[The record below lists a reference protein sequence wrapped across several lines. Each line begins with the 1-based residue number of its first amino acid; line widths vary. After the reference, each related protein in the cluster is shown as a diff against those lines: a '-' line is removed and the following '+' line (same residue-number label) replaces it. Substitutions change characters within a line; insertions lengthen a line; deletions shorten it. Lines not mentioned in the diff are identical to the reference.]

1 VWTEVSKY
9 KYQVALCFLGN
20 LVQRLLLRLFARA
33 LLSSRLFSKAA
44 FAFQQRRTTL
54 SLARCWKLAISSLKI
69 SHCSVYASMG
79 IMIKYFRGC
88 VDISTKTASL
98 NTTENSACVAQQ
110 RDEKAPA
117 AAF

>member
-1 VWTEVSKY
+1 MYQLAFGCDGNGPVWTEVSKY

-54 SLARCWKLAISSLKI
+54 SRLLLE
-69 SHCSVYASMG
+69 VG
-79 IMIKYFRGC
+79 NF
-88 VDISTKTASL
+88 L
-98 NTTENSACVAQQ
+98 FEN
-110 RDEKAPA
+110 
-117 AAF
+117 